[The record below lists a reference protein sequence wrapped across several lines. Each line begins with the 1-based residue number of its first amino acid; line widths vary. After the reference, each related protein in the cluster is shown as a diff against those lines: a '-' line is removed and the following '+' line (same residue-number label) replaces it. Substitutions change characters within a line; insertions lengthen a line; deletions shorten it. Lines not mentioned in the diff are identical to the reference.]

1 MRIAIIGHFGGK
13 EKLTD
18 GQTVKTVTLY
28 ESMRQANLLNGKIDK
43 VDTYYIKRS
52 PVYFILQFC
61 SCIFRDKKII
71 VLLSEN
77 GRKVLFPLL
86 YFAVIFLRKQVYHYA
101 IGGKLADEVKQNSKW
116 KRYVLSFQGNWME
129 SRSLVTKLR
138 AQDVT
143 NAFYVPNF
151 KRLPKH
157 SLYDL
162 PNVVGEPYKFCTFS
176 RVMEE
181 KGITDAINAIV
192 GINQKVGRKVAM
204 LDIYGPVAPEY
215 KDAFE
220 ELISGSNGS
229 CSYGGIIAPEKSA
242 DVLKNYYMLL
252 FPTFWKAEGM
262 PGTIIDTLSAGLPV
276 IARRWSYCDE
286 MLADHKTGYIYNEDE
301 PEKLIDC
308 IDYAINN
315 VEETIAMKS
324 NCLEKAKEYSEQN
337 IISKIKKL
345 LEL

>member
-28 ESMRQANLLNGKIDK
+28 ESMRQANLFDGNIDK

-52 PVYFILQFC
+52 PVHFILQFC
-61 SCIFRDKKII
+61 SCMFRDKKII

-86 YFAVIFLRKQVYHYA
+86 YFAAAFLRKQVYHYA
-101 IGGKLADEVKQNSKW
+101 IGGRLADEVKQNSKW
-116 KRYVLSFQGNWME
+116 KRYVMSFQGNWME
-129 SRSLVTKLR
+129 STSLVTKLQ

-151 KRLPKH
+151 KRLPKL

-181 KGITDAINAIV
+181 KGIADAINAIV
-192 GINQKVGRKVAM
+192 AINQKVGRKIAV
-204 LDIYGPVAPEY
+204 LDVYGPVVPEY
-215 KDAFE
+215 KDTFE

-229 CSYGGIIAPEKSA
+229 CNYGGVIEPEKSA
-242 DVLKNYYMLL
+242 DTLKNYYMLL
-252 FPTFWKAEGM
+252 FPTFWRGEGM
-262 PGTIIDTLSAGLPV
+262 PGTIIDTLSVGLPV
-276 IARRWSYCDE
+276 IARRWPYCDE
-286 MLADHKTGYIYNEDE
+286 MLADHKTGYIYNDDE
-301 PEKLIDC
+301 PERLVDC
-308 IDYAINN
+308 IEYAINN
-315 VEETIAMKS
+315 VEATIAMKA

-337 IISKIKKL
+337 VMSQVRSL